1 MSNRETANLALRR
14 EIIDDINSVAV
25 SVGLTAPEVRRS
37 SRSSAVVIL
46 ETDYV
51 ALIHFNSRIAPV
63 LVEQHNQSSLR
74 RDGSSLSDVG
84 AWNRQTGP
92 VEIDYL
98 CWSSQS
104 QRRIAF
110 ERLGARGNRV
120 QTLRECQG
128 PLMSFADRLRR

>member
-1 MSNRETANLALRR
+1 MALSNRETANLALRR

-84 AWNRQTGP
+84 A
-92 VEIDYL
+92 
-98 CWSSQS
+98 
-104 QRRIAF
+104 
-110 ERLGARGNRV
+110 
-120 QTLRECQG
+120 
-128 PLMSFADRLRR
+128 